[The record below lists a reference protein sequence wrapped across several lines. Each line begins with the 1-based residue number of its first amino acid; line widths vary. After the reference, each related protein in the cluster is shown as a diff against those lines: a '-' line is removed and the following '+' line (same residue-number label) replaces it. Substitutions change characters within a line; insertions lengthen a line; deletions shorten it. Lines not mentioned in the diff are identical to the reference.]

1 MRLLRSSAVVGG
13 FTLLSRFFGVTRDI
27 LLAARLGAGPLTD
40 AFFTALQFPNLFRRI
55 FAEGAFNSAFIP
67 LYARRLEGEGS
78 EEANRFASEV
88 LSVLTVSVLALVVL
102 AQIIM
107 PWLMYPL
114 GPGFISDPDLF
125 AYAVLMTQITMPYL
139 LCMSMAAMI
148 SGALNSHG
156 RFATAAAAPILLNV
170 VLITVLLFAPGERR
184 DLALWLSIGVTVSGV
199 LQASWL
205 YVTARRAGIRLT
217 FRAPRLTAGV
227 KRLIVLGVPGAA
239 AAGVTHVNQLVSGS
253 IATLQ
258 EGARSWIYYA
268 ERLYQL
274 PLGVIG
280 IAMGVALLPALSKRL
295 RAGDDAG
302 AMGGQNR
309 AIEISMALTLPAA
322 AALLVIPDA
331 VVAGLFQRGAFDG
344 SDTDRTALALAL
356 YAAGLPAFVLIK
368 VFAPGFFARE
378 DTLTPMKFAAASM
391 LVNLVVGVVLFFGP
405 MGYAG
410 LALGTSLAGW
420 LNALLLGGTLVRRG
434 QFTPD
439 PRLKHRLS
447 RILIACLVMMAALWL
462 IVRYG
467 EAPATS
473 VLTAQLGAALTALVW
488 MAGLVVSGLGV
499 FVVSTLL
506 LGGLKP
512 QELLGALKRDPGA
525 AVTQQR
531 PDGTDA

>member
-467 EAPATS
+467 EVPATS

-488 MAGLVVSGLGV
+488 MAGLVMSGLGV

>member
-1 MRLLRSSAVVGG
+1 M
-13 FTLLSRFFGVTRDI
+13 
-27 LLAARLGAGPLTD
+27 
-40 AFFTALQFPNLFRRI
+40 
-55 FAEGAFNSAFIP
+55 
-67 LYARRLEGEGS
+67 
-78 EEANRFASEV
+78 
-88 LSVLTVSVLALVVL
+88 
-102 AQIIM
+102 
-107 PWLMYPL
+107 
-114 GPGFISDPDLF
+114 
-125 AYAVLMTQITMPYL
+125 
-139 LCMSMAAMI
+139 
-148 SGALNSHG
+148 
-156 RFATAAAAPILLNV
+156 
-170 VLITVLLFAPGERR
+170 
-184 DLALWLSIGVTVSGV
+184 
-199 LQASWL
+199 
-205 YVTARRAGIRLT
+205 
-217 FRAPRLTAGV
+217 
-227 KRLIVLGVPGAA
+227 
-239 AAGVTHVNQLVSGS
+239 
-253 IATLQ
+253 
-258 EGARSWIYYA
+258 
-268 ERLYQL
+268 
-274 PLGVIG
+274 
-280 IAMGVALLPALSKRL
+280 
-295 RAGDDAG
+295 
-302 AMGGQNR
+302 
-309 AIEISMALTLPAA
+309 
-322 AALLVIPDA
+322 
-331 VVAGLFQRGAFDG
+331 
-344 SDTDRTALALAL
+344 
-356 YAAGLPAFVLIK
+356 LIK

-473 VLTAQLGAALTALVW
+473 VLTTQLGAALTALVW

>member
-40 AFFTALQFPNLFRRI
+40 AFFTALTFPNLFRRI

-67 LYARRLEGEGS
+67 LYARRLEGEGA
-78 EEANRFASEV
+78 EEADRFASEV
-88 LSVLTVSVLALVVL
+88 LSVLTVSVLGLVVL
-102 AQIIM
+102 TQILM

-125 AYAVLMTQITMPYL
+125 AFAVLMTQITMPYL
-139 LCMSMAAMI
+139 LCMSLAAMI
-148 SGALNSHG
+148 SGALNSHA

-170 VLITVLLFAPGERR
+170 VLITVLLFAPGERH
-184 DLALWLSIGVTVSGV
+184 DLALWLSIGVTASGV
-199 LQASWL
+199 LQAGWL
-205 YVTARRAGIRLT
+205 YLTARQNGIRLT
-217 FRAPRLTAGV
+217 FHAPRLTSGV

-322 AALLVIPDA
+322 GALLVIPDA
-331 VVAGLFQRGAFDG
+331 VVAGLFQRGAFDS
-344 SDTDRTALALAL
+344 SDTARTALALAI

-378 DTLTPMKFAAASM
+378 DTLTPMKFAGASM
-391 LVNLVVGVVLFFGP
+391 AVNLLVGVALFFGP
-405 MGYAG
+405 LGYAG
-410 LALGTSLAGW
+410 LALGTTLAGW
-420 LNALLLGGTLVRRG
+420 LNAILLGFTLMRRG
-434 QFTPD
+434 QFVAD

-447 RILIACLVMMAALWL
+447 RIVLACLVMMAALWL
-462 IVRYG
+462 ILRFG
-467 EAPATS
+467 EAPITGLLA
-473 VLTAQLGAALTALVW
+473 AHLGATLTALVW
-488 MAGLVVSGLGV
+488 MGTLVASGLVV
-499 FVVSTLL
+499 FVGTTLAV
-506 LGGLKP
+506 GGLRP
-512 QELLGALKRDPGA
+512 QELLGALKRDTSV
-525 AVTQQR
+525 VTEQSQER
-531 PDGTDA
+531 PDA

>member
-473 VLTAQLGAALTALVW
+473 VLSAQLGAALTALVW

>member
-488 MAGLVVSGLGV
+488 MAGLVMSGLGV

>member
-13 FTLLSRFFGVTRDI
+13 FTLLSRFFGVARDI

-40 AFFTALQFPNLFRRI
+40 AFFVALTFPNLFRRI

-67 LYARRLEGEGS
+67 LYARRLEGEGA
-78 EEANRFASEV
+78 EEADRFASEV
-88 LSVLTVSVLALVVL
+88 LSVLTLSVMALVVL
-102 AQIIM
+102 AQILM
-107 PWLMYPL
+107 PWLMYLL
-114 GPGFISDPDLF
+114 GPGFISDPGLF
-125 AYAVLMTQITMPYL
+125 GFAVLMTQITMPYL

-148 SGALNSHG
+148 SGALNTHA

-170 VLITVLLFAPGERR
+170 VLISTLLAAPGSRE
-184 DLALWLSIGVTVSGV
+184 DLALWLSMGVTVSGV
-199 LQASWL
+199 LQTAWL
-205 YVTARRAGIRLT
+205 YWASRRAGIKLT
-217 FRAPRLTAGV
+217 FQAPRLTSGV

-239 AAGVTHVNQLVSGS
+239 AAGVTHINQLVSGS

-331 VVAGLFQRGAFDG
+331 VVAGLFQRGAFEV
-344 SDTDRTALALAL
+344 SDTARTALALAI

-368 VFAPGFFARE
+368 VFSPGFFARE

-391 LVNLVVGVVLFFGP
+391 AVNMIVGVVLFFGP
-405 MGYAG
+405 LGYAG
-410 LALGTSLAGW
+410 LALATTLAGW
-420 LNALLLGGTLVRRG
+420 LNAVLLGFTLIRRR
-434 QFTPD
+434 QFMPD
-439 PRLKHRLS
+439 ARLTHRLP
-447 RILIACLVMMAALWL
+447 RIILACLVMMGALWAL
-462 IVRYG
+462 VAFG
-467 EAPATS
+467 EAPI
-473 VLTAQLGAALTALVW
+473 LAALHTWLPSPLIALVW
-488 MAGLVVSGLGV
+488 MGLLVLCGLFV
-499 FVVSTLL
+499 FGVSTLA
-506 LGGLKP
+506 LGGLRP
-512 QELLGALKRDPGA
+512 QELLGALKREPA
-525 AVTQQR
+525 PAVTDQTS
-531 PDGTDA
+531 DSTDA

>member
-40 AFFTALQFPNLFRRI
+40 AFFTALTFPNLFRRI

-67 LYARRLEGEGS
+67 LYARRLEGEGQ
-78 EEANRFASEV
+78 EEADRFASEV

-102 AQIIM
+102 SQILM

-114 GPGFISDPDLF
+114 GPGFVGDPGLF
-125 AYAVLMTQITMPYL
+125 AFAVLMTQITMPYL
-139 LCMSMAAMI
+139 LCMSLAAMI
-148 SGALNSHG
+148 SGALNSHA

-184 DLALWLSIGVTVSGV
+184 DLALWLSIGVTASGV
-199 LQASWL
+199 LQAGWL
-205 YVTARRAGIRLT
+205 YLTARQHGIRLT
-217 FRAPRLTAGV
+217 VRAPRLTSGV
-227 KRLIVLGVPGAA
+227 KRLVVLGVPGAA
-239 AAGVTHVNQLVSGS
+239 AAGVTHFNQLVSGS

-331 VVAGLFQRGAFDG
+331 VVAGLFQRGAFDS
-344 SDTDRTALALAL
+344 SDTQRTALALAI

-378 DTLTPMKFAAASM
+378 DTLTPMKFAGASM
-391 LVNLVVGVVLFFGP
+391 AMNLLIGVALFFGP
-405 MGYAG
+405 LGYAG
-410 LALGTSLAGW
+410 LALGTTLAGW
-420 LNALLLGGTLVRRG
+420 LNAILLGVTLMRRG
-434 QFTPD
+434 QFVAD
-439 PRLKHRLS
+439 PRLKHRLA
-447 RILIACLVMMAALWL
+447 RIVLACLVMMAALWL
-462 IVRYG
+462 TLRFG
-467 EAPATS
+467 EAPITGLLA
-473 VLTAQLGAALTALVW
+473 AHLGAALTALVW
-488 MAGLVVSGLGV
+488 MGILVLSGFAV
-499 FVVSTLL
+499 FVVTTLAI
-506 LGGLKP
+506 GGLRP
-512 QELLGALKRDPGA
+512 QELLGALKRDSA
-525 AVTQQR
+525 AVTDKA
-531 PDGTDA
+531 PSGTDA

>member
-40 AFFTALQFPNLFRRI
+40 AFFTALTFPNLFRRI

-67 LYARRLEGEGS
+67 LYARRLEGEGAA
-78 EEANRFASEV
+78 EADRFASEV
-88 LSVLTVSVLALVVL
+88 LSVLTVSVLGIVVL
-102 AQIIM
+102 AQIVM

-125 AYAVLMTQITMPYL
+125 AFAVLMTQITMPYL

-148 SGALNSHG
+148 SGALNSHA

-170 VLITVLLFAPGERR
+170 VLISVLLFAPGERR

-199 LQASWL
+199 LQTSWL

-217 FRAPRLTAGV
+217 FQAPRLTSGV

-344 SDTDRTALALAL
+344 SDTARTALALAI

-391 LVNLVVGVVLFFGP
+391 VVNLLVGVALFFGP

-410 LALGTSLAGW
+410 LALGTTLAGW
-420 LNALLLGGTLVRRG
+420 LNAILLGGTLVRRG
-434 QFTPD
+434 QFIAD

-447 RILIACLVMMAALWL
+447 RIVLACLVMMAALWL
-462 IVRYG
+462 IVRFA
-467 EAPATS
+467 EAP
-473 VLTAQLGAALTALVW
+473 VTAALAAPLGAALTALVW
-488 MAGLVVSGLGV
+488 MGVLVISGLAV
-499 FVVSTLL
+499 FVASTLL
-506 LGGLKP
+506 LGGLRP

-525 AVTQQR
+525 AVTEQPQA
-531 PDGTDA
+531 GTDA